1 MNPVGR
7 RALLAGL
14 GAGALGLALPGC
26 AADVRRLRLAAGD
39 DGGIYAAFGALLA
52 PRLEA
57 RVDGLA
63 VEVAVTAGSVDNL
76 RRLADGDAGIG
87 LALADSVGAGS
98 GDPAEGVVALA
109 RTYENYLQLLV
120 PADSSV
126 RDVAGLRGRSVV
138 LGAAGSGA
146 AVSGGVLLEAAGL
159 QTGGRGEGGRGAG
172 VVDVRNAGLA
182 ASLVSLDDGS
192 VDAVLWSGGIPTP
205 AIAALDA
212 TRPLRMLDLGAWAE
226 PMAEVS
232 GYPYRSRRAPD
243 VAYAGTVT
251 STIGV
256 PNLLLARA
264 DLADDLAGAVV
275 ETLARDAAAL
285 VPDSARGVQ
294 YLAPPSMIQTG
305 SVPLHPGAVAAY
317 RRLHG

>member
-1 MNPVGR
+1 MRGLSR
-7 RALLAGL
+7 RVLLG
-14 GAGALGLALPGC
+14 GAGAGVLAAALGGC
-26 AADVRRLRLAAGD
+26 GADVRRLRVAAGD
-39 DGGIYAAFGALLA
+39 DGGIYAAFAALLA

-57 RVDGLA
+57 RVDGLD

-76 RRLADGDAGIG
+76 RRLGRGESDVG
-87 LALADSVGAGS
+87 LALADSVGDPGGES
-98 GDPAEGVVALA
+98 GGAGVVALA

-120 PADSSV
+120 RADSPV

-146 AVSGGVLLEAAGL
+146 AVSGSVLLEAAGL
-159 QTGGRGEGGRGAG
+159 AAPA
-172 VVDVRNAGLA
+172 VDVRYAGLA
-182 ASLVSLDDGS
+182 ESLRELDDGS
-192 VDAVLWSGGIPTP
+192 VEAVLWSGGIPTP
-205 AIAALDA
+205 AIAALDD
-212 TRPLRMLDLGAWAE
+212 TRPLRMLDLGDWAE

-232 GYPYRSRRAPD
+232 GYPYRARRAPD
-243 VAYAGTVT
+243 VAYAAAGTA
-251 STIGV
+251 TIGV
-256 PNLLLARA
+256 PNLLLARP

-285 VPDSARGVQ
+285 VPSSARGVQ

-305 SVPLHPGAVAAY
+305 SVPLHPGAAAAY